1 MTTSLSMWEYIEW
14 AGTRRTKKK
23 KKQRRGEKKDNASG
37 RLRCRTRQRPQP
49 PPPLLLLPRVVGHMC
64 VDSNTFKGTGQGR
77 DEPRTRR
84 NKEEGKEKITPVA
97 VFRSHRCQRRLRY
110 LSVLGRRCTRKQWDM
125 CGACSDEHINVC
137 ICGSESDGEI
147 EGLHLTKAK
156 SHRGWATEWTT
167 NTFRG
172 TTGGSMG
179 RIASAVA
186 MAHCRATN

>member
-1 MTTSLSMWEYIEW
+1 MWRRGRKTGTSTGTTTRTSADTRTRSR
-14 AGTRRTKKK
+14 TRRK
-23 KKQRRGEKKDNASG
+23 
-37 RLRCRTRQRPQP
+37 
-49 PPPLLLLPRVVGHMC
+49 VVGHDNNIC
-64 VDSNTFKGTGQGR
+64 PCGNTLNGQGR

-110 LSVLGRRCTRKQWDM
+110 LSVLGRRCARKQWDM

-147 EGLHLTKAK
+147 EGLHLTKEK